1 MKKKLIV
8 SFLSLI
14 FINTLNV
21 THSMDTTGYDAT
33 LNRSRAVNTDKE
45 NNNVLNNQSQTKNL
59 NSAFKTDLKKVFK
72 VSTIKE
78 EKTKEGEIKG
88 EKTKAGS
95 GGQKTT
101 QLKTDNAKKSS
112 LKNSNGLV
120 QNGNLTTEQRSNM
133 IPVASITTTGSTTGE
148 STAQVVQHES
158 SNALQIEE
166 TKEGEIKDAQLQM
179 NSYAHSFQNQSSNN
193 SAQIN
198 TNSYKQKN
206 IYKSIKIAQKIL
218 NEISNTVRFLFDQ
231 LEGKLRI
238 PTKEIDFIQNS
249 IENGRQVNLYDIEDI
264 QPVYHQNREKAQLHV
279 TLCQACKVQGFKCSV
294 GCNQEE
300 SYDTLKLKGQFN
312 VQHIDKNNALSLQIE
327 DNNKELNGIDT
338 NFHIRIGQWMSGK
351 FCDKMRKILR
361 DNKGKQWIDI
371 EFQKTPDYAP
381 NFYRTSNQ
389 NYAYSAIKTKH
400 YDKNHQWSHQQYFK

>member
-14 FINTLNV
+14 FINTLNA

-33 LNRSRAVNTDKE
+33 LNRVRAVNTDKE
-45 NNNVLNNQSQTKNL
+45 NNNVRHNQSQKLIFNIPSV
-59 NSAFKTDLKKVFK
+59 NSFKKTIKA
-72 VSTIKE
+72 STIP
-78 EKTKEGEIKG
+78 EKTKAITTQEQE
-88 EKTKAGS
+88 TKAGS

-112 LKNSNGLV
+112 LNNSNGLV
-120 QNGNLTTEQRSNM
+120 QNGNLTTEQRSNI

-148 STAQVVQHES
+148 STAQVVQYES

-166 TKEGEIKDAQLQM
+166 TKEGERKDAQLQM
-179 NSYAHSFQNQSSNN
+179 NLHAPSCQNQSLNN
-193 SAQIN
+193 SDQIK
-198 TNSYKQKN
+198 TNPYKQKN
-206 IYKSIKIAQKIL
+206 IYKSIKIAQKTL
-218 NEISNTVRFLFDQ
+218 NEISNTVGFLFDQ

-238 PTKEIDFIQNS
+238 PTKEFDFIQS
-249 IENGRQVNLYDIEDI
+249 LIEKGRQVNLYDIENI
-264 QPVYHQNREKAQLHV
+264 QPVYQNSEEAQLHV

-312 VQHIDKNNALSLQIE
+312 VKHINKNNALSLQIE
-327 DNNKELNGIDT
+327 DKNKELNGRDT
-338 NFHIRIGQWMSGK
+338 NFHIRIGQWMSGN

-389 NYAYSAIKTKH
+389 NYAYSIIKTKH
-400 YDKNHQWSHQQYFK
+400 YDQNHQQYHHQQFKQK